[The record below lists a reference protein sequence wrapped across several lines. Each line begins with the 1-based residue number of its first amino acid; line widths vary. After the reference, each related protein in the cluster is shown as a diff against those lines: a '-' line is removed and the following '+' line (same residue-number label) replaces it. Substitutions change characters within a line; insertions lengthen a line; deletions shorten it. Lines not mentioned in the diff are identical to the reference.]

1 MDCTAFDDPP
11 PPGAAVGTGATVGAA
26 VGVGDGAGSGL
37 RSGPGAGTCDGTLGP
52 APDAFTATTRNVYFV
67 PGANPVNS
75 AVPPAP
81 PLIVTDCPPG
91 IAITVIDVIGEDP
104 ESTGASNDTARPSA
118 PTDLTPVTS
127 GIPGAPSAIA
137 GICSGSTDTHRF
149 RLSDRPSHPPD
160 TMIRATPVASFTHVV
175 TTDRT
180 SCAPAAATEP
190 APVPA
195 SPDRAESAR
204 FAASSAAIAA
214 QSRFVNFLVSP
225 PVFST
230 TACASVLAEN
240 TRPSGSSAATADHPW
255 AISDTGSHDPR
266 ASTRVTP
273 VARFRHVDSS
283 PPSFATAVCGHDT
296 SCSPAP
302 TATATST
309 ATSRAPIRAKPE
321 GMTPRTSNR
330 TRTIRTTLAM

>member
-1 MDCTAFDDPP
+1 
-11 PPGAAVGTGATVGAA
+11 VGT
-26 VGVGDGAGSGL
+26 GAGSGL

-67 PGANPVNS
+67 PGVNPVNS

-104 ESTGASNDTARPSA
+104 ESSGASNDTARPSV

-127 GIPGAPSAIA
+127 GIPGAPSAIE
-137 GICSGSTDTHRF
+137 GFCSGSTDTHRF

-180 SCAPAAATEP
+180 SCAPAGATV
-190 APVPA
+190 PVPA

-204 FAASSAAIAA
+204 FATSSAVIAA
-214 QSRFVNFLVSP
+214 QSLFVNFRVSP

-230 TACASVLAEN
+230 TACDRVLAEN
-240 TRPSGSSAATADHPW
+240 TRPSGSSAATADHAW
-255 AISDTGSHDPR
+255 AISDTGSHEPR

-283 PPSFATAVCGHDT
+283 PPSFATAARGHDT

-302 TATATST
+302 SATATST
-309 ATSRAPIRAKPE
+309 ATSRAPVRAKPV
-321 GMTPRTSNR
+321 GMIPRTSNR
-330 TRTIRTTLAM
+330 NKTIRATLAM

>member
-1 MDCTAFDDPP
+1 MDCPAFDDPP

-26 VGVGDGAGSGL
+26 VEVGDAAGSGL
-37 RSGPGAGTCDGTLGP
+37 RSGPGTGTCDGTLGP

-137 GICSGSTDTHRF
+137 GICSGSTDTHRL

-180 SCAPAAATEP
+180 SCAAAGATV
-190 APVPA
+190 PVPT
-195 SPDRAESAR
+195 SPDRA
-204 FAASSAAIAA
+204 
-214 QSRFVNFLVSP
+214 
-225 PVFST
+225 
-230 TACASVLAEN
+230 
-240 TRPSGSSAATADHPW
+240 
-255 AISDTGSHDPR
+255 
-266 ASTRVTP
+266 
-273 VARFRHVDSS
+273 
-283 PPSFATAVCGHDT
+283 
-296 SCSPAP
+296 
-302 TATATST
+302 
-309 ATSRAPIRAKPE
+309 
-321 GMTPRTSNR
+321 
-330 TRTIRTTLAM
+330 